1 MSTDG
6 KARSGMMTFVVVIFA
21 LALVIAGVYMI
32 FFTPGQPE
40 GEQPSPLAIEQS
52 N

>member
-6 KARSGMMTFVVVIFA
+6 KARSAMMTFVVVIFGV
-21 LALVIAGVYMI
+21 ALVIAGIYMI

-40 GEQPSPLAIEQS
+40 DEQPSPHAIQQ
-52 N
+52 NN